1 MKLVDPS
8 RYVGLKESR
17 RLPSPKGLALAIIR
31 LLQQDDYK
39 LEDLTRLVQSDQ
51 VIAGELLRF
60 SNAASYAHSSPV
72 VSISKAVST
81 LGSLRI
87 RVIVIAFSVI
97 NNNRK
102 GNCPHFDY
110 EKFWSH
116 ALATAISAQALAF
129 LVKVNTEEHFT
140 AGLLCRLGELALASI
155 FPERYGEI
163 ISKSNES
170 VANRVEMERDA
181 FGIDHREL
189 NSTLLLEWG
198 LPLELVTAIYHSE
211 YPDKE
216 ETEIGVRIKGIT
228 LSLHVAL
235 AFADYCMTENEAERE
250 ILLQT
255 LYSKAAR
262 IGISQEETDR
272 MAAKI
277 IANWQEWGKF
287 LKIHTF
293 EVKSLPKP

>member
-1 MKLVDPS
+1 MKLVDPI

-17 RLPSPKGLALAIIR
+17 RLPSPKGLALAIVR
-31 LLQQDDYK
+31 LLQQDDYR
-39 LEDLTRLVQSDQ
+39 LEDLTRLVQSDP

-60 SNAASYAHSSPV
+60 ANAASYGHSNPI
-72 VSISKAVST
+72 VSISKAVTT

-97 NNNRK
+97 NNNRR
-102 GNCPHFDY
+102 GSCPQFDY

-116 ALATAISAQALAF
+116 ALATAISAQALAS
-129 LVKVNTEEHFT
+129 LVKINIEEHFT

-163 ISKSNES
+163 ISKSHAGAS
-170 VANRVEMERDA
+170 DRIEMERDA

-216 ETEIGVRIKGIT
+216 ETEVGTRIKAIT

-235 AFADYCMTENEAERE
+235 AFADYCVTVDVAERE
-250 ILLQT
+250 MAMQN
-255 LYSKAAR
+255 LYTKASR
-262 IGISQEETDR
+262 IGIGQAETDR
-272 MAAKI
+272 MAEKI
-277 IANWQEWGKF
+277 ITSWQEWGKF
-287 LKIHTF
+287 LKIHTN
-293 EVKSLPKP
+293 SIG